1 VSRFGFG
8 LSQEVWLVQI
18 GILLNALGWG
28 AVLPFEV
35 IYLHDGRGF
44 SLGLAGLVVGALT
57 GVAVLSAPCVGPLLD
72 RFGPRAVAAGAGV
85 GLAAGYAGLAFAHTE
100 PLAFA
105 AAAIGGA
112 GNGALLPAQSTL
124 LAALAAPAVRH
135 RATAVSRVCTNAGF
149 GFGGAL
155 GGLVAGIGLDGL
167 VALFLL
173 NAATYL
179 AYVGV
184 LIVVVRAAPRPE
196 PPAGGYRQVLSDGP
210 FLQLAATNTVIV
222 AIGWGVLSWIVP
234 PYAKSE
240 LGVGSRLIGLLL
252 LANAATVV
260 VAQVPVAKLAEG
272 RRRVT
277 MMAIGAAL
285 ISGACLLISAA
296 RGLGGAAYAAVVVA
310 TVAVAVGECFHTAVL
325 TPLVTDLAP
334 EHLRGRYVA
343 TIGLSWWAGLA
354 LAPTIGMQL
363 LSASAAVTFVGSS
376 IAAAGAGV
384 SMLALDRRLPGASR
398 VTPRP
403 EPAVRIDA
411 VPELLETGRV

>member
-1 VSRFGFG
+1 M
-8 LSQEVWLVQI
+8 
-18 GILLNALGWG
+18 
-28 AVLPFEV
+28 
-35 IYLHDGRGF
+35 
-44 SLGLAGLVVGALT
+44 
-57 GVAVLSAPCVGPLLD
+57 
-72 RFGPRAVAAGAGV
+72 
-85 GLAAGYAGLAFAHTE
+85 
-100 PLAFA
+100 
-105 AAAIGGA
+105 
-112 GNGALLPAQSTL
+112 
-124 LAALAAPAVRH
+124 
-135 RATAVSRVCTNAGF
+135 
-149 GFGGAL
+149 
-155 GGLVAGIGLDGL
+155 
-167 VALFLL
+167 
-173 NAATYL
+173 
-179 AYVGV
+179 
-184 LIVVVRAAPRPE
+184 
-196 PPAGGYRQVLSDGP
+196 LSDGP